1 MTSYMMTQISW
12 VPGWY
17 ASAMTSLF
25 SLRHGISPLT
35 FFHKICWVTY
45 RYPFPICTPQIIQNE
60 NLLLC
65 KNTHSIQLTC
75 RTIVQQKVWTGS
87 RLEYHSTTWCKIEY
101 TIIWI
106 MMTSSNGKISV
117 SLAALQRPVTQSFD
131 VSFDL
136 RLNKRLSKQSRR
148 RWFETPYRSLWRHC
162 NEWKQ
167 NLFASRYI

>member
-45 RYPFPICTPQIIQNE
+45 KYPFPICTPQIIQNE
-60 NLLLC
+60 NILLC

-75 RTIVQQKVWTGS
+75 RTIVQQKVWTGC
-87 RLEYHSTTWCKIEY
+87 RLEYHSTTWCKIQY
-101 TIIWI
+101 TIIGI
-106 MMTSSNGKISV
+106 MTTVIKWKHFRVTGRVTKASDAELWCVLWSAPEQTVEQTIETPLIWDAISLIMTS
-117 SLAALQRPVTQSFD
+117 L
-131 VSFDL
+131 
-136 RLNKRLSKQSRR
+136 
-148 RWFETPYRSLWRHC
+148 
-162 NEWKQ
+162 
-167 NLFASRYI
+167 